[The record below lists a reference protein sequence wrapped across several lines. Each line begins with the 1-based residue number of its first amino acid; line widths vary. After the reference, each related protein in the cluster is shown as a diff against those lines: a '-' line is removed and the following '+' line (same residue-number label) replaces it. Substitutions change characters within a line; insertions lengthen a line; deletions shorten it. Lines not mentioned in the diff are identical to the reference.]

1 MQRLERQENRLP
13 KSNINQHSLLLAKDL
28 YGSKVHTIIEGMDD
42 IRDEVGLVLVIA
54 SHTKNARYI
63 RPNPRYD
70 RN

>member
-13 KSNINQHSLLLAKDL
+13 KSNTNQILILLAKDI
-28 YGSKVHTIIEGMDD
+28 YVAKIHIINARMDD

-54 SHTKNARYI
+54 PHTKNARYI